1 MLTLLHGDNI
11 VASRNELTRL
21 KELAKDKEIRDING
35 KNISESDL
43 RQAVESSSLFGN
55 TMLVVIEQL
64 FSGLGKKEKL
74 VKLFGEI
81 LNAASLS
88 VDIIIWEPKEL
99 GKTALGCFSKAHIQL
114 YKTPTVLFEFLDT
127 LKPNNAKQSI
137 LLMEKMGDTVAPE
150 LLLYMMEMRVRQLI
164 QVKDN
169 ITPEKMSPW
178 QMMRLT
184 NQSKSFTMDKLLFMH
199 TELLQMEFAYKSGRT
214 PFTLSE
220 LISQLIIN
228 L

>member
-1 MLTLLHGDNI
+1 MLTLIHGDNI
-11 VASRNELTRL
+11 VTSRNELVRL
-21 KELAKDKEIRDING
+21 KESAKDKEIRDING

-43 RQAVESSSLFGN
+43 RQAVESLSLFGN

-74 VKLFGEI
+74 IKSFADVI
-81 LNAASLS
+81 TNAGLS
-88 VDIIIWEPKEL
+88 VDIVIWEPKEL
-99 GKTALGCFSKAHIQL
+99 GKTVLGCFSKVHIQS
-114 YKTPTVLFEFLDT
+114 YKTPAVIFEFLDC
-127 LKPNNAKQSI
+127 LKPGTQRNMLNIYDKTAEHVPVELI
-137 LLMEKMGDTVAPE
+137 LFMLQT
-150 LLLYMMEMRVRQLI
+150 RVRQLI
-164 QVKDN
+164 QVKDA

-184 NQSKSFTMDKLLFMH
+184 NQSKSFTMNKLLFMH
-199 TELLQMEFAYKSGRT
+199 TELLQLEFAYKTGAT